1 MKWEATAMSHDQF
14 KMKFKMHNQATD
26 LIQIQ
31 TVGSKVDKPQRQEW
45 H

>member
-1 MKWEATAMSHDQF
+1 MKCEAIAMSCDQF

-31 TVGSKVDKPQRQEW
+31 VVGNKMDKPQRK
-45 H
+45 